1 MSLKICNKCKIEKEV
16 SQFNNSIKFG
26 LYPTCK
32 ACVSKRRKE
41 LKLEKA
47 LKIKT
52 ELHKILLVENKILKY
67 EGLSQCHTCRAEIPL
82 SKTNHYCADCQ
93 KAQREN
99 NKAKV
104 LASKKAY
111 RDRNKEKQKAYRDAR
126 KEERREYDLRRYQ
139 LRRGK

>member
-1 MSLKICNKCKIEKEV
+1 MCLKICNKCKREKDI
-16 SQFNNSIKFG
+16 SQFNKSIRFG

-32 ACVSKRRKE
+32 SCISERRKE
-41 LKLEKA
+41 LKLEKS
-47 LKIKT
+47 LRIKT

-82 SKTNHYCADCQ
+82 SKTNHYCLACQ
-93 KAQREN
+93 KEQRES
-99 NKAKV
+99 NKEKV

-126 KEERREYDLRRYQ
+126 KEERREYDARRYQ
-139 LRRGK
+139 LRRS

>member
-1 MSLKICNKCKIEKEV
+1 MCLKICNKCRSEKDI
-16 SQFNNSIKFG
+16 SQFNKSIRFG

-32 ACVSKRRKE
+32 SCISERRKE
-41 LKLEKA
+41 LKLEKS
-47 LKIKT
+47 LRIKT

-82 SKTNHYCADCQ
+82 SKTNHYCLDCQ
-93 KAQREN
+93 KEQRES
-99 NKAKV
+99 NKEKV

-126 KEERREYDLRRYQ
+126 KEERREYDARRYQ
-139 LRRGK
+139 LRRS